1 MTKTK
6 AFLTLGAAL
15 LVAAPVLAQPASPPA
30 GPQGGPGPRGG
41 IERMFERLDAN
52 RDGRVSW
59 DEVWTVTQERFGA
72 ADADRNGSLTFAEF
86 GNLRGPGRDG
96 AANAPGPRPEH
107 LARGAERRAAMFR
120 ALDANSDG
128 GVTLAEMQV
137 PLSARFRAMD
147 ANGDGAVVR
156 EELPRMQRHGH
167 RGPHHGGPHHGGYRG
182 DGPRGDG
189 PGPRGEAPPAAR

>member
-6 AFLTLGAAL
+6 GFLALGAAL
-15 LVAAPVLAQPASPPA
+15 LAATPVLAQPAPPPG

-52 RDGRVSW
+52 RDGRVTW
-59 DEVWTVTQERFGA
+59 DETWAVTQERFGA
-72 ADADRNGSLTFAEF
+72 ADADRNGTLTFAEF
-86 GNLRGPGRDG
+86 QNLRAPGRDG
-96 AANAPGPRPEH
+96 AAQQPGPRPEH
-107 LARGAERRAAMFR
+107 VQRGAERRAAMFR

-156 EELPRMQRHGH
+156 EELPRMHRHGH
-167 RGPHHGGPHHGGYRG
+167 HGGHGAYHHGS
-182 DGPRGDG
+182 
-189 PGPRGEAPPAAR
+189 PRGEAPPAPQPAR

>member
-6 AFLTLGAAL
+6 ATLALGAAL
-15 LVAAPVLAQPASPPA
+15 LLAAPVLAQPAPPPG
-30 GPQGGPGPRGG
+30 GPQAATPGAPSTARPHGPHGGMQ
-41 IERMFERLDAN
+41 RMFERLDAN
-52 RDGRVSW
+52 RDGRVTW
-59 DEVWTVTQERFGA
+59 DETWAVAQERFAA
-72 ADADRNGSLTFAEF
+72 ADADRNGTLTFAEF
-86 GNLRGPGRDG
+86 QNLRGPGRDG

-120 ALDANSDG
+120 ALDANTDG

-156 EELPRMQRHGH
+156 EELPRFGYHRH
-167 RGPHHGGPHHGGYRG
+167 GPHHGGP
-182 DGPRGDG
+182 
-189 PGPRGEAPPAAR
+189 RGERPDAPPPAPPAR